1 MKYHEQP
8 QAEQPTG
15 LNFAR
20 SCDFLLSG
28 STSHIINA
36 VYKKRN
42 RAFELPCSV
51 FICVAKLALLPLQR
65 PLANDSITSK
75 LGRKPQISAFYHR
88 VRGGYYHQ
96 RGAADA
102 KRTKYKITG

>member
-1 MKYHEQP
+1 MNNPVGCSANGVELCTQL
-8 QAEQPTG
+8 E
-15 LNFAR
+15 
-20 SCDFLLSG
+20 FLAFG

-36 VYKKRN
+36 VYKNGTGLLMPRS
-42 RAFELPCSV
+42 A

-88 VRGGYYHQ
+88 ICGGYYHQ
-96 RGAADA
+96 RGASDA